1 MLDMIVI
8 FVTMGKRCSLTIT
21 VVTNV
26 LLASAQLANS
36 GETARVIRI
45 RYCSY
50 QAKNIC

>member
-8 FVTMGKRCSLTIT
+8 FAKISTRCFLTIT

-50 QAKNIC
+50 